1 MFTFSCFALHWF
13 KAWEM
18 LMNSA
23 FHQDATR
30 QEIGL
35 HQLTNK
41 EMPNER
47 RQSFL
52 SQWVT
57 IIETLNIN
65 LINCRDLVSA
75 DNKGLTTHLHD
86 RVFIAGIYLYSVPL
100 CLICF
105 ASHEKLS
112 RYSVLRKSI
121 WAAIYLYFLCYRMV
135 FLSMQV

>member
-1 MFTFSCFALHWF
+1 MFCFTLIQGLGNVNEQCFPPRCNKTRNWTAPIDKQRNAKWE
-13 KAWEM
+13 KA
-18 LMNSA
+18 
-23 FHQDATR
+23 
-30 QEIGL
+30 
-35 HQLTNK
+35 
-41 EMPNER
+41 
-47 RQSFL
+47 
-52 SQWVT
+52 
-57 IIETLNIN
+57 IIFITVSDHNRNTNIN